1 MHIVSWGESN
11 VLKTRVNLLSG
22 NILKSLLVFAVPV
35 FLSHLFQSLY
45 NTADMVIVGH
55 LLGESSLASIG
66 ASSVIYELLIGFAI
80 GVGGGFGIVVA
91 RNYGSGDRDL
101 LKRTVAGAVVLGGL
115 LIVIISVIAS
125 IFLTPLLRL
134 LNTPPDIIDSAN
146 SYISIL
152 ISFAFVLFIYN
163 FCAGLLRAI
172 GNSTMPLIFLIISSL
187 LNIGLDLLFILKLNT
202 GIRGVA
208 LATVVAQGISA
219 ALCLVYIF
227 RNCPMLVPCREHFR
241 YDAALIKELI
251 TQGLSMGLMMSIVSL
266 GSFVLQRA
274 LNGQGY
280 LVIAGHVAARR
291 INGFCMMPIPSI
303 AIALSTFV
311 SQNRGANQ
319 LDRIRKGVRYGNLI
333 SIAWC
338 VFISIILITF
348 SASLIRLLS
357 GSNEK
362 IIIDNGVRYIM
373 VTAPS
378 YMVLGMFLNFRL
390 ALQGVGEK
398 VIPVITS
405 VIELIGKII
414 FAFFFVPTL
423 GYFGVIIC
431 EPSIWLIMFLML
443 LYSFYTNPYIRGK
456 SVKQVSLQKDLH

>member
-1 MHIVSWGESN
+1 MI
-11 VLKTRVNLLSG
+11 KTSVDLLNG

-35 FLSHLFQSLY
+35 FLSHMFQSLY

-55 LLGESSLASIG
+55 ILGEMSLASIG

-91 RNYGSGDRDL
+91 RNYGTGNRDL
-101 LKRTVAGAVVLGGL
+101 LKRTVAWAVVSGCL
-115 LIVIISVIAS
+115 LTVFISVMAS
-125 IFLTPLLRL
+125 IFLMPLLRL
-134 LNTPPDIIDSAN
+134 LNTPSEIINSAY
-146 SYISIL
+146 SYISVL
-152 ISFAFVLFIYN
+152 ISCAFVLFVYN

-187 LNIGLDLLFILKLNT
+187 LNVGLDFLFIMKLNMD
-202 GIRGVA
+202 IRGVA
-208 LATVVAQGISA
+208 QATVVAQGISA
-219 ALCLVYIF
+219 VLSIIYIF
-227 RNCPMLVPCREHFR
+227 KKCPILVPHREHFR
-241 YDAALIKELI
+241 YDTALFKELV

-266 GSFVLQRA
+266 GSFLLQRA

-311 SQNRGANQ
+311 SQNKGANQ

-333 SIAWC
+333 AVVWC
-338 VFISIILITF
+338 IFISTVLMF
-348 SASLIRLLS
+348 SSATLIRMLS
-357 GSNEK
+357 GSNET
-362 IIIDNGVRYIM
+362 IIIENGIQYIM
-373 VTAPS
+373 ITSPS

-390 ALQGVGEK
+390 ALQGIGEK

-405 VIELIGKII
+405 VIELIGKIL
-414 FAFFFVPTL
+414 FAFFFVPAL
-423 GYFGVIIC
+423 GYLGVIIC
-431 EPSIWLIMFLML
+431 EPSIWFIMFLLL

-456 SVKQVSLQKDLH
+456 CKTVSST